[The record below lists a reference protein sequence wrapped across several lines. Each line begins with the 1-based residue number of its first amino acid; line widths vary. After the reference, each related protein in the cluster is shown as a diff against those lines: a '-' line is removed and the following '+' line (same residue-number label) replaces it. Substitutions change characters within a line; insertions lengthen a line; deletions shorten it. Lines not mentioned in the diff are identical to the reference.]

1 MVTSCATC
9 AAAYKSS
16 GMLRCFHYLELIFG
30 CEMDMDAYNDV
41 FGELWDP
48 ANPRNFE
55 TIDSDEPFFK

>member
-1 MVTSCATC
+1 
-9 AAAYKSS
+9 
-16 GMLRCFHYLELIFG
+16 MLRCFHYLELIFG